1 MIFSHVLYQ
10 LSYPATG
17 YAPAG
22 TVCFHRGRRR
32 RSRIL
37 APPPLQFKSPSLLHH
52 TAIMPQSRC
61 DGATTLEP

>member
-1 MIFSHVLYQ
+1 
-10 LSYPATG
+10 
-17 YAPAG
+17 
-22 TVCFHRGRRR
+22 VCFHRGRRR